1 MKKQRISVWILALV
15 FIIGIFSV
23 GLGVFKK
30 KKVIDLKRCENDLSG
45 IVIPKEFANSID
57 KGYFIRFENE
67 DYLIYK
73 TQNNI
78 ERKIKMSKNYLLTD
92 DNKKIQKENF
102 SSGDIISIRIIET
115 FVNVPEA
122 AIIQNRCVR

>member
-30 KKVIDLKRCENDLSG
+30 KKVIDLKRCENDLSN

-78 ERKIKMSKNYLLTD
+78 ERRIKMSKNYLLTD

-102 SSGDIISIRIIET
+102 IQYLKVHSLRKKQSRISKILL
-115 FVNVPEA
+115 
-122 AIIQNRCVR
+122 